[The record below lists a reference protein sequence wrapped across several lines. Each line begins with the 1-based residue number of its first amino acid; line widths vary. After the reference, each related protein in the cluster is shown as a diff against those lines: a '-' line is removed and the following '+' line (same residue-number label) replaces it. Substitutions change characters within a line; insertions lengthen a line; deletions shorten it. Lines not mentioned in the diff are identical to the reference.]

1 MGSIMGRIRDCALV
15 LAVASVGA
23 FGAGAVLADWEPSAV
38 GISDL
43 QGEADWTGFYIGG
56 KLGGTRGDV
65 DWTTDANVF
74 NPFGVSTP
82 VNFSPSGFSGGI
94 IGGGNLQVGHWVFGA
109 EFSYSGV
116 DLSQTTTSP
125 FLPARDTFSSKLDYI
140 GTVEG
145 RIGYSFYDFLAFVK
159 GGWAGS
165 NATLTG
171 TNTATGFTASTDN
184 FVDGWTIGGGLE
196 LLCWSN
202 IVLGVEYDYITLDL
216 GNSASCPLCA
226 SGIVAGTPQS
236 LAGEANLSSVMFRA
250 SYLFPP
256 ED

>member
-1 MGSIMGRIRDCALV
+1 MGRIRDCALV
-15 LAVASVGA
+15 LAAASMGA
-23 FGAGAVLADWEPSAV
+23 FGAGAARADGDWSPV

-56 KLGGTRGDV
+56 KLGGASSNI
-65 DWTTDANVF
+65 DWTQAANVF
-74 NPFGVSTP
+74 DPLGITTP
-82 VNFSPSGFSGGI
+82 ADFSPSGFVGGI

-109 EFSYSGV
+109 EFSYS
-116 DLSQTTTSP
+116 DYNFNQTITSP
-125 FLPARDTFSSKLDYI
+125 FLPTTDTFSTKMDWI

-145 RIGYSFYDFLAFVK
+145 RIGYSFYNWLLFAK

-165 NATLTG
+165 DATLTLVSPTNG
-171 TNTATGFTASTDN
+171 TFSMTQ

-202 IVLGVEYDYITLDL
+202 IVLGVEYNHIEIDL
-216 GNSASCPLCA
+216 SNSASCPLCA
-226 SGIVAGTPQS
+226 AGIVAGTPQS
-236 LAGEANLSSVMFRA
+236 VAGDATIDSVMARA